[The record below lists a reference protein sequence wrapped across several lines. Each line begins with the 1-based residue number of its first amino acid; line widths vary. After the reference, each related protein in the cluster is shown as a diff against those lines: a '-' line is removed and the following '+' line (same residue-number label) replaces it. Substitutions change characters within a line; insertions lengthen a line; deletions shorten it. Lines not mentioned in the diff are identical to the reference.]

1 MSRDALN
8 ITAILLNF
16 VAFWCV
22 TPELMGGARLS
33 KWAPHMSRMVTTT
46 AALGIVSALFAV
58 LVPNAVESIGAG
70 HVIEHSLRIDAIT
83 VGCAG
88 ILILSFWK
96 GHDIVQA
103 LSDWEWLRLG
113 LMYGGAILFTLSTSF
128 QVWLAIPKK

>member
-1 MSRDALN
+1 
-8 ITAILLNF
+8 
-16 VAFWCV
+16 
-22 TPELMGGARLS
+22 
-33 KWAPHMSRMVTTT
+33 MVTTT